1 LAWTEPLGAVL
12 VVVGEMAG
20 TVVPVVGILPA
31 AGRSEAP
38 GKMMAGTRRAVADTR
53 PVGVGT
59 KRAAVGTP
67 QVVAGKR
74 PAVGK
79 LVEVTPLLVVGK
91 LNRRQGPLAEVRVCG
106 LVDPF
111 QSVVGICTWRTP
123 PG

>member
-1 LAWTEPLGAVL
+1 MGAVL

-20 TVVPVVGILPA
+20 TVVPVVGILPV
-31 AGRSEAP
+31 AGRSEAI
-38 GKMMAGTRRAVADTR
+38 GKMMAGTRRTVAGTR
-53 PVGVGT
+53 PVGVGVGMQ
-59 KRAAVGTP
+59 RAVAGTL

-79 LVEVTPLLVVGK
+79 QVEVTPLLVVGK
-91 LNRRQGPLAEVRVCG
+91 LNRRQGPLAEARVCG
-106 LVDPF
+106 LVGPF